1 VEFIGIAG
9 HRGKPCR
16 MSLLFGL
23 KGEGARLMLCMQ
35 GSRLQARTERR
46 WDLSASPDTGAS
58 PAGFFFW
65 PCRMSLLFGLKGKGA
80 WLMLCV

>member
-23 KGEGARLMLCMQ
+23 KGEGARLMLCIFFL
-35 GSRLQARTERR
+35 GVNRLQERNQATNVTPQKIR
-46 WDLSASPDTGAS
+46 QESGAT
-58 PAGFFFW
+58 
-65 PCRMSLLFGLKGKGA
+65 
-80 WLMLCV
+80 